1 MTKENLLKL
10 SLVVLIIAVILLVWD
25 GCSKKA
31 QLSAFQRDM
40 SKFDISTQKFTQKL
54 NENNQTI
61 VQQEQVILS
70 QKDAIA
76 LNLLEIDRIK
86 KIKSQVR
93 IKSVIDIDSVFIP
106 YITTEI
112 DTMYINNPCD
122 FLEKKFALSNQ
133 YYSFSGITKKDGV
146 LLDSVS
152 FNNDMSITIANK
164 KMGFLKKSKPIVEVV
179 YKNPYI
185 KTTKMNNVVIEENK
199 KWYQKSGTWF
209 GVGIGLGFF
218 GGLLIK

>member
-10 SLVVLIIAVILLVWD
+10 SWVVLIIAVILLVWD

-31 QLSAFQRDM
+31 QLSALKEEM

-54 NENNQTI
+54 NENNEKI

-76 LNLLEIDRIK
+76 LNLLEIDRIR

-106 YITTEI
+106 YTEI
-112 DTMYINNPCD
+112 DTMYINNPCN
-122 FLEKKFALSNQ
+122 FLEKKFSLSNE
-133 YYSFSGITKKDGV
+133 YYSFSGTTKEDGV

-185 KTTKMNNVVIEENK
+185 TTTKMNNVVVEEDK
-199 KWYQKSGTWF
+199 KWYQKGGTWF